1 MGGAAFR
8 ETAVAISCGKGTGP
22 EKYRPL
28 DLAADL
34 SEQKNVD
41 HVIRFYLL
49 GTHDA
54 IESGGVTKKEV

>member
-1 MGGAAFR
+1 MPPSAKPPSLFTAER
-8 ETAVAISCGKGTGP
+8 EQAP
-22 EKYRPL
+22 RNHRPL

-54 IESGGVTKKEV
+54 IERGGVTKKEV